1 MSDKIGPDSRGVFI
15 ISVTPFTEAGDVD
28 WPSVDSLVE
37 FYLGKGVSGV
47 TILGM
52 MGEAQKLSDTES
64 ATFAKYF
71 IDRVAGR
78 VPVIVGVSHA
88 GTDNLVHLS
97 KTAVDAGAAGVMI
110 APVAG
115 LKTEIQIRD
124 YFAVIFNRLGPDIPV
139 CFQDYPIGTG
149 VNISVPAFLQ
159 LVDEH
164 PSLVMFKHEDW
175 PGLRKLQQVRRACDG
190 SVRRRISILC
200 GNGGLYL
207 PQELHRGADGA
218 MTGFAYPEMLVR
230 VCEAFSAGR
239 AEDAEDIFDGYL
251 PLVRHEQQI
260 GIGLAIRKEILRR
273 RGAIASAAV
282 RAPGPRLD
290 RDDIEELDRLMHRLE
305 RRLSGAAK
313 PSTGIAA

>member
-28 WPSVDSLVE
+28 WPRVDSLVE

-52 MGEAQKLSDTES
+52 MGEAQKLRDTES

-124 YFAVIFNRLGPDIPV
+124 YFAAIFNRLGPDIPV

-251 PLVRHEQQI
+251 PLVRYEQQI

-305 RRLSGAAK
+305 RRLSGAEK

>member
-110 APVAG
+110 APAAG

-124 YFAVIFNRLGPDIPV
+124 YFAVIFKRLGPDIPV

-164 PSLVMFKHEDW
+164 QNLVMFKHEDW

-305 RRLSGAAK
+305 RRLSGAEK

>member
-52 MGEAQKLSDTES
+52 MGEAQKLRDTES

-124 YFAVIFNRLGPDIPV
+124 YFAAIFNRLGPDIPV

-305 RRLSGAAK
+305 RRLSGAEK

>member
-71 IDRVAGR
+71 IDRVASR

-305 RRLSGAAK
+305 RRLSGAEK